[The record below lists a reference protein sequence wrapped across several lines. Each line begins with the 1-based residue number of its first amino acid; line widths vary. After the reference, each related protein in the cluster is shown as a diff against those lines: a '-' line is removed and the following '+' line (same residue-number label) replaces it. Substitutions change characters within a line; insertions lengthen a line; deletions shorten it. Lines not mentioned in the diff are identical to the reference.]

1 MKKILPILL
10 LIAFL
15 NTSAGYVG
23 DLPDLGEAFKEEQK
37 KLQQKHEQ
45 EQKKF
50 DSRPFIDVE
59 KDPTKKTAPALN
71 SPKYNDYLM
80 ENNPYADYLVEILKL
95 QKPMSELY
103 DASKKENL
111 QLFAA
116 KSYYFNLKANLFLKK
131 YQNKPEEKYVTY
143 KIVKELIRQNQ
154 SIISLWQKADY
165 TLQYVSYSSAGGVYK
180 KENIEKNLAALAKN
194 IEILQD
200 EIKLLS
206 E

>member
-45 EQKKF
+45 EQKKL

-103 DASKKENL
+103 DASKKG
-111 QLFAA
+111 
-116 KSYYFNLKANLFLKK
+116 K
-131 YQNKPEEKYVTY
+131 
-143 KIVKELIRQNQ
+143 
-154 SIISLWQKADY
+154 
-165 TLQYVSYSSAGGVYK
+165 SSAVCCKGLLFQSESK
-180 KENIEKNLAALAKN
+180 SFPEKISK
-194 IEILQD
+194 
-200 EIKLLS
+200 
-206 E
+206 